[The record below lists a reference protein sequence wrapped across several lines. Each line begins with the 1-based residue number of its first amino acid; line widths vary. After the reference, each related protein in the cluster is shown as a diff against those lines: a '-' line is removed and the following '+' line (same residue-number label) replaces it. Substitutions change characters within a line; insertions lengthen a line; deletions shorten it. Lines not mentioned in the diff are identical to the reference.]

1 MFADSSLAARIDR
14 AEGNLCARFASSQP
28 DGAAPALI
36 LPMSGGMAVYAGPAN
51 PINKV
56 IGVGLDR
63 PLDVPALVL
72 VEDRWRDLGE
82 PVRMELSVLTD
93 PEIGRALS
101 DRGYRLQGF
110 EYVLGRALDRAHGP
124 LPPAVTIEPV
134 RSEDSETW
142 LDIAADAF
150 SDLDGTGSVPDDA
163 YSRDQLREAIGLF
176 TSTPGVR
183 RYLARIEGT
192 PVGEASMSIEGD
204 IAIIAGAGTLTAFRG
219 RGVQKALLQ
228 RRLNDACDAGC
239 QLAVVTTA
247 PGTRSQDNV
256 MRRGFALLY
265 ARAILVRQW

>member
-82 PVRMELSVLTD
+82 PVRIELSVLTD

-110 EYVLGRALDRAHGP
+110 E
-124 LPPAVTIEPV
+124 
-134 RSEDSETW
+134 
-142 LDIAADAF
+142 
-150 SDLDGTGSVPDDA
+150 
-163 YSRDQLREAIGLF
+163 
-176 TSTPGVR
+176 
-183 RYLARIEGT
+183 
-192 PVGEASMSIEGD
+192 
-204 IAIIAGAGTLTAFRG
+204 
-219 RGVQKALLQ
+219 
-228 RRLNDACDAGC
+228 
-239 QLAVVTTA
+239 
-247 PGTRSQDNV
+247 
-256 MRRGFALLY
+256 
-265 ARAILVRQW
+265 